1 MAHYSNAVSNT
12 KVSSAKVSNA
22 ESTPECP
29 SNRESCE
36 IISEL
41 MGLRDKVSELAE
53 LVHTD
58 TLTGLSNFRYFMLS
72 LEQEMERTRRT
83 GQDTG
88 LIMIDLDFFKKVN
101 DQWGHDVG
109 NKALILAAQ
118 QIRAAVRKMDAPC
131 RYGGEEFAV
140 ILPSTNTHH
149 TLQVAERIRA
159 MIEAAPLVTE
169 EHVIPLTASFGIDI
183 YTAGV
188 PGGAE
193 DMIKRADSYLYQAKQ
208 EGRNR
213 VCYAP
218 VEIRKD
224 ISSVN
229 QDEKDALFGL
239 FGRSSEAD

>member
-1 MAHYSNAVSNT
+1 MAHHSHTTSNT
-12 KVSSAKVSNA
+12 
-22 ESTPECP
+22 EHTLECP
-29 SNRESCE
+29 SNKASCE

-41 MGLRDKVSELAE
+41 LGLREQVSELSE

-88 LIMIDLDFFKKVN
+88 LIMMDLDFFKKVN

-109 NKALILAAQ
+109 NKALILAAK

-140 ILPSTNTHH
+140 ILPATNVYH
-149 TLQVAERIRA
+149 TLQVAERIRL
-159 MIEAAPLVTE
+159 MIESTPLVTE
-169 EHVIPLTASFGIDI
+169 EQVISLTASFGIDV
-183 YTAGV
+183 YSANV
-188 PGGAE
+188 PGRAE
-193 DMIKRADSYLYQAKQ
+193 EMVKRADGYLYQAKQ

-218 VEIRKD
+218 IEVKED
-224 ISSVN
+224 ISSVS

-239 FGRSSEAD
+239 FGGSSEAE

>member
-1 MAHYSNAVSNT
+1 MVHQSNT
-12 KVSSAKVSNA
+12 ISNTHSSA
-22 ESTPECP
+22 EHDTLECP
-29 SNRESCE
+29 SNQESCE

-41 MGLRDKVSELAE
+41 LGLREQVSELSG

-58 TLTGLSNFRYFMLS
+58 TLTGLSNFRYFILA

-83 GQDTG
+83 GHATG
-88 LIMIDLDFFKKVN
+88 LIMMDLDFFKKVN

-140 ILPSTNTHH
+140 ILPATNVHQTI
-149 TLQVAERIRA
+149 QVAERIRS
-159 MIEAAPLVTE
+159 MIEAAPLVVGEQT
-169 EHVIPLTASFGIDI
+169 ILITASFGIDV
-183 YTAGV
+183 YSAAQQGR
-188 PGGAE
+188 AE
-193 DMIKRADSYLYQAKQ
+193 DMVKRADGYLYQAKQ

-218 VEIRKD
+218 VEVKED
-224 ISSVN
+224 ISSVS

-239 FGRSSEAD
+239 FRGSSHIEQAND

>member
-1 MAHYSNAVSNT
+1 MVHQSNT
-12 KVSSAKVSNA
+12 FSNTHVS
-22 ESTPECP
+22 TDQDTIECP
-29 SNRESCE
+29 SNHESCE
-36 IISEL
+36 VISEL
-41 MGLRDKVSELAE
+41 LGLREQVSELSE

-58 TLTGLSNFRYFMLS
+58 TLTGLSNFRYFILA

-88 LIMIDLDFFKKVN
+88 LIMMDLDFFKKVN

-140 ILPSTNTHH
+140 ILPATNVHH
-149 TLQVAERIRA
+149 TLLVAERIRS
-159 MIEAAPLVTE
+159 MIEAAPLVIE
-169 EHVIPLTASFGIDI
+169 EQVVPLTASFGIDV
-183 YTAGV
+183 YTANI
-188 PGGAE
+188 PGRAE
-193 DMIKRADSYLYQAKQ
+193 DMVRRADGYLYQAKQ

-213 VCYAP
+213 VCCSP
-218 VEIRKD
+218 IEIKKD
-224 ISSVN
+224 TSSVS

-239 FGRSSEAD
+239 FGGSSDIEQTND